1 MDLNH
6 LLIWLVCLSCVSTMV
21 NAALISAKNN
31 RGWIV
36 ISVLILGVTAVS
48 AYATPAAA
56 GLIGGCLWVILIVVP
71 NIGNRKVDQLS
82 AQQNFGKASK
92 LAKFIS
98 LLHPADGWR
107 ERPELLR
114 ALELAQNGNVAEA
127 SAILDRYKSDLTPT
141 GRSAIATLYQIEGRW
156 EDLLLWIQDNLSS
169 ATLRKDFDILNS
181 YLRALGETGNLN
193 GMLLTWERYEQTFE
207 KILNIRTR
215 NLARLFVFAFCGETE
230 QVTKLLSGSLFNYS
244 DTIKI
249 FWLATADQAA
259 GKDTIAREQFLSIS
273 DTASAV
279 KPAAY
284 RSDLRIKKAV
294 ARRLSN
300 PVVEAETVLTE
311 TSKQILSRISTEM
324 ESEARYNGRV
334 GVKPRQAFATYFIIG
349 LNLLV
354 FGLELK
360 LGGSTNFESLYKL
373 GALVPKEVIAG
384 DWWRLLAAAFLH
396 YGFLHLA
403 LNMLGLYLFGR
414 LVEFAIGLP
423 RFLLLYFTSAIG
435 SMLAVT
441 FMSIKGYSQTNF
453 AVGASGCVMGL
464 VGAFAAILLLDWQRK
479 KTRIAARSLRGIV
492 TLIILQVIFDLTTP
506 QISFVGHTSGL
517 IVGFVVGLLLKYGW
531 RGRL

>member
-1 MDLNH
+1 
-6 LLIWLVCLSCVSTMV
+6 MV

-31 RGWIV
+31 RGWIL

-56 GLIGGCLWVILIVVP
+56 GLISGCLWAILIVVP

-82 AQQNFGKASK
+82 AQQSFGQASK

-114 ALELAQNGNVAEA
+114 ALELAQKGNIPEA
-127 SAILDRYKSDLTPT
+127 SAILNRYKSDLTPS

-181 YLRALGETGNLN
+181 YLRALGEIGNLN

-230 QVTKLLSGSLFNYS
+230 QVTKLLSSSLFNYS
-244 DTIKI
+244 DTIKT
-249 FWLATADQAA
+249 FWLATADQSA
-259 GKDTIAREQFLSIS
+259 GKDTIAREQFLNIS
-273 DTASAV
+273 DS
-279 KPAAY
+279 
-284 RSDLRIKKAV
+284 SDLRIKKAV

-311 TSKQILSRISTEM
+311 RSKQILSRISTEM
-324 ESEARYNGRV
+324 ESEARYSGRV

-354 FGLELK
+354 FGLEVK
-360 LGGSTNFESLYKL
+360 LGGSTNLESLYKL
-373 GALVPKEVIAG
+373 GALVPREVIAG

-441 FMSIKGYSQTNF
+441 FMSVKGYSQTNF
-453 AVGASGCVMGL
+453 AVGASGCIMGL

-517 IVGFVVGLLLKYGW
+517 IVGFVMGILLKYGF
-531 RGRL
+531 RGRH

>member
-6 LLIWLVCLSCVSTMV
+6 LLIWLVCLSCVSTML

-48 AYATPAAA
+48 AYATPATA
-56 GLIGGCLWVILIVVP
+56 GLIGGCLWVILIVAP

-82 AQQNFGKASK
+82 AQQSFGQASK

-127 SAILDRYKSDLTPT
+127 SAILDRHISAKTPT

-169 ATLRKDFDILNS
+169 GTLRKDFDILNS
-181 YLRALGETGNLN
+181 YLRAFGETGNLN
-193 GMLLTWERYEQTFE
+193 GMLLTWERYERTFE

-215 NLARLFVFAFCGETE
+215 NLTRLFVFAFCGETE
-230 QVTKLLSGSLFNYS
+230 QVTKLLSSSLFNYS

-273 DTASAV
+273 DS
-279 KPAAY
+279 
-284 RSDLRIKKAV
+284 SDLRIKNSV

-311 TSKQILSRISTEM
+311 RSKQILSRISTEM

-334 GVKPRQAFATYFIIG
+334 GVKPRKPFATYFIIG

-354 FGLELK
+354 FALEVK
-360 LGGSTNFESLYKL
+360 LGGSTNLENLYNL
-373 GALVPKEVIAG
+373 GALVPTEVVAG

-423 RFLLLYFTSAIG
+423 RFILLYFTSAIG

-441 FMSIKGYSQTNF
+441 FMSLKGYSQTNF

-517 IVGFVVGLLLKYGW
+517 IVGFVVGILLKYGW
-531 RGRL
+531 RGKL